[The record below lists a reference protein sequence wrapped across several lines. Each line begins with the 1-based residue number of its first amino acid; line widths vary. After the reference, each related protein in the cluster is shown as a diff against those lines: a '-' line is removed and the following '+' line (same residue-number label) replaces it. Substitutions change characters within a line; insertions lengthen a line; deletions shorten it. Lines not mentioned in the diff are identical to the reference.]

1 LLADLYHLLVL
12 FYYVL
17 LELCLKLFNTFKK
30 VVIQFVA
37 PDSFYLRSF
46 SIIMSKGE
54 RWQSVDG
61 KLSGG
66 GPLGGVEIAF
76 FAFTGMILI
85 LFNDYRDAV
94 FLWRLDLDG
103 GLAKTKL
110 IVCLTPSLK
119 SILTLV

>member
-17 LELCLKLFNTFKK
+17 LELCLKFFNTFKK

-37 PDSFYLRSF
+37 LDSFHLRIF
-46 SIIMSKGE
+46 SILMSKSARWLSGE
-54 RWQSVDG
+54 G
-61 KLSGG
+61 KLGGG

-85 LFNDYRDAV
+85 FLNDYRDAF
-94 FLWRLDLDG
+94 FLWQLNLAG

-110 IVCLTPSLK
+110 TVCLTPTLK